1 MKTLRPSLIAV
12 SLSLLASLN
21 AFAAK
26 PAPKKVLNNL
36 VTEFVNA
43 REHGLLKEKTIR
55 FGVPETGW
63 FHISVTGP
71 ATIQLDK
78 EARPLCDGNKTSQPP
93 EAMRHLA
100 AGPHR
105 LAIEGRPSE
114 LTVRKIPV
122 LQHAFY
128 HAGDMWNLKHGPFDD
143 WKFLKRHVLPNIN
156 VILSGG
162 AGNPPGFA

>member
-55 FGVPETGW
+55 FEVPETGW

-105 LAIEGRPSE
+105 L
-114 LTVRKIPV
+114 
-122 LQHAFY
+122 
-128 HAGDMWNLKHGPFDD
+128 
-143 WKFLKRHVLPNIN
+143 
-156 VILSGG
+156 
-162 AGNPPGFA
+162 